1 MVLIEYFSKQK
12 SRDKRCKSAGN
23 PKKSKKRRRKNMN
36 GIIWIINLSIAKEDH
51 YPGDIISLSI
61 NPEQMEKMPQNS
73 KYWMSPER
81 DLTNI
86 DEVASN
92 SDMPLKPDEEI
103 TNVSIPIKK
112 VNFRINLN
120 CTYRLI
126 IKAVMSK

>member
-1 MVLIEYFSKQK
+1 
-12 SRDKRCKSAGN
+12 
-23 PKKSKKRRRKNMN
+23 MN

>member
-1 MVLIEYFSKQK
+1 
-12 SRDKRCKSAGN
+12 
-23 PKKSKKRRRKNMN
+23 
-36 GIIWIINLSIAKEDH
+36 
-51 YPGDIISLSI
+51 
-61 NPEQMEKMPQNS
+61 
-73 KYWMSPER
+73 MSPER

-112 VNFRINLN
+112 VNSRINLN